1 MRKSAA
7 AIWVPA
13 LIALAACTSTPPA
26 SPSSEPSPGTVPSA
40 TASGTASAPSPSVS
54 PIPSK
59 GGATLA
65 SGAAL
70 PACAPRAPQAA
81 DTVTFVAEGH
91 AWALS
96 PSGANLTCLF
106 PVSDAGPF
114 EWGPLGDR
122 VLLGG
127 LEVKGVAGGPSLA
140 ASGQTFAAIT
150 WSRPTGKTIVYAP
163 AGDLVLQKVSVDGSP
178 PQDVTPLPGSKYL
191 SVTYHPSGNAYAFA
205 MEREGA
211 QSIAMST
218 NTGKTPVQLVFSTV
232 GTKFGAIGFEADGKH
247 LLYAA
252 QHADNHAEVRRI
264 AVTDTAKAPVM
275 WDGPVG
281 RMVLDIRP
289 GLQTGTFAW
298 TTGTSCADSTAMAQS
313 PAGTVTALPDAAGPT
328 RAVGWL
334 SATQLLVA
342 TGGCSGPLDLSAVDV
357 VAGSIAPLVSGVSV
371 TAVRTPVPTPRLH
384 CQERSRPWAA
394 VSADELEKRPVGRY
408 LTWPSSQPRG
418 RSPSPGSTAPRRT
431 GSPARSHSV
440 IPPATLTTSV

>member
-1 MRKSAA
+1 VRRSPA
-7 AIWVPA
+7 AIWLPA
-13 LIALAACTSTPPA
+13 LIAMAACT
-26 SPSSEPSPGTVPSA
+26 GTPSA
-40 TASGTASAPSPSVS
+40 TPSSASSTEPSQATATASVSSPGVS
-54 PIPSK
+54 PIPSP
-59 GGATLA
+59 GVARLA

-70 PACAPRAPQAA
+70 PACAPGGAPGVPKAS
-81 DTVTFVAEGH
+81 DTVTFVAQGY

-96 PSGANLTCLF
+96 PSGAHLTCLF
-106 PVSDAGPF
+106 PVADAGPF

-127 LEVKGVAGGPSLA
+127 LAVKGVSGGPNLA
-140 ASGQTFAAIT
+140 ANGQTFGAIT
-150 WSRPTGKTIVYAP
+150 WSRPTGKAIVYAP
-163 AGDLVLQKVSVDGSP
+163 TGGALLQKVNLDGSP
-178 PQDVTPLPGSKYL
+178 TQDVTPLPGSKYL

-232 GTKFGAIGFEADGKH
+232 GTKFGAIGFEADGIH

-252 QHADNHAEVRRI
+252 QHADNHAELHRI
-264 AVTDTAKAPVM
+264 AVTDTTKAPVA

-289 GLQTGTFAW
+289 GLLTGTFAW

-313 PAGTVTALPDAAGPT
+313 PAGTVRALPDAAGPT

-342 TGGCSGPLDLSAVDV
+342 SGGCSGPLELSAVDV

-371 TAVRTPVPTPRLH
+371 AAVRTPVPTPPARL
-384 CQERSRPWAA
+384 PAA
-394 VSADELEKRPVGRY
+394 V
-408 LTWPSSQPRG
+408 
-418 RSPSPGSTAPRRT
+418 
-431 GSPARSHSV
+431 
-440 IPPATLTTSV
+440 ATLGSGFA